1 MELISDNPIKNRKQ
15 DLLDRTNNAEAFANH
30 IFSFDYQEGL
40 VIGICGEWGSGKTS
54 YINLMRPKLE
64 ENSIVID
71 FNPWM
76 FSDAHN
82 LVALFFQE
90 MGTQLK
96 NYQDSIELANIL
108 ENFGDLL
115 SNLKSIPYVGEFFS
129 MLGGLIT
136 FGAKKKKG
144 DNSLQDQ
151 RNRLITEL
159 KEVKKPITVIL
170 DDIDRLSGNELESIL
185 KLVRVTGN
193 FPNII
198 YLLSFDRERVANT
211 LETSN
216 FVSKGEGHIYLEK
229 IIQVPF
235 DIPKISRQLL
245 ENHLFSSLN
254 SILGDVQLDQ
264 NRWSDAYWDIIKP
277 TIKNVRDIRRYV
289 SSLSYT
295 SNQIGKSIDIVD
307 LLLIELIKIFY
318 PQKFKDIFE
327 LRDYLISQQTDE
339 KFKHAI
345 KKFTK
350 ENEIYSHFLEK
361 IFDIYSNSEEQYFS
375 SDNEYRKKR
384 RIAHKTFFD
393 LYFNQILSSD
403 FQEIQISEKLWLS
416 MSSKEF
422 KEHLSGIDANSLENI
437 VKNLIDYEDDFDE
450 NHALIAIPA
459 LYANLPRVPE
469 KEREVFDIEPD
480 RIWHNLTH
488 RLMEKIPESTR
499 IKTISNL
506 LNSCDLFG
514 QLEIVR
520 IIGHRENIGRRLV
533 SENNAK
539 IFEKTLLNNIQ
550 KTSIE
555 ELIKTYNLSQILHFF
570 ISEDNS
576 INNNILEDENILF
589 SLLKSSVYERRA
601 SSSSTPVIKREKI
614 LSWDLLVKIY
624 ENEDNLKKAIDRIE
638 ENENLNQETC
648 VQLAI
653 KYKNGWRPSN
663 NFGYEDDIN

>member
-1 MELISDNPIKNRKQ
+1 MTLIGDTPIKNAGK
-15 DLLDRTNNAEAFANH
+15 DLLDRTSSAEAFANH

-54 YINLMRPKLE
+54 YINLMRPILQK
-64 ENSIVID
+64 NSIVID

-82 LVALFFQE
+82 LVALFFKE
-90 MGTQLK
+90 MGSQLK
-96 NYQDSIELANIL
+96 NYQNNIELADTL
-108 ENFGDLL
+108 ENFGELL
-115 SNLKSIPYVGEFFS
+115 SNLKAIPYVGEIFS
-129 MLGGLIT
+129 MCGGLIT

-198 YLLSFDRERVANT
+198 YLLAFDRKRVANA
-211 LETSN
+211 LETSK
-216 FVSKGEGHIYLEK
+216 FVSEGEGHIYLEK

-235 DIPKISRQLL
+235 DIPKISSQLL
-245 ENHLFSSLN
+245 ENNLFSSLN

-295 SNQIGKSIDIVD
+295 FNQIGKSIDIVD

-318 PQKFKDIFE
+318 PQKFKEIFE

-339 KFKHAI
+339 KFKQVI
-345 KKFTK
+345 KKFVK

-361 IFDIYSNSEEQYFS
+361 IFDIYSNSEAQYFS
-375 SDNEYRKKR
+375 SVNEYRKKR

-416 MSSKEF
+416 MSSGAF
-422 KEHLSGIDANSLENI
+422 KDCLNGIDANSLENI
-437 VKNLIDYEDDFDE
+437 VKNLIDYEDNFDE

-459 LYANLPRVPE
+459 LYENLSRVPE

-480 RIWHNLTH
+480 EIWRKLTY
-488 RLMEKIPESTR
+488 RLLRKIPESSR
-499 IKTISNL
+499 IKTISSL
-506 LNSCDLFG
+506 LRCCNLFG
-514 QLEIVR
+514 QLDVVR
-520 IIGHRENIGRRLV
+520 IIGHRENIGYRLV
-533 SENNAK
+533 SKKKAK
-539 IFEKTLLNNIQ
+539 KFEKKLLNNIQ
-550 KTSIE
+550 KTSTE
-555 ELIKTYNLSQILHFF
+555 ELMNSYNLSQILYFF
-570 ISEDNS
+570 LSKGKSVSNA
-576 INNNILEDENILF
+576 ILENENILF
-589 SLLKSSVYERRA
+589 SLLKSSVYERR
-601 SSSSTPVIKREKI
+601 SSSSSNPIIKREKI

-653 KYKNGWRPSN
+653 KYKNSWRPSN
-663 NFGYEDDIN
+663 NFGYEDDID